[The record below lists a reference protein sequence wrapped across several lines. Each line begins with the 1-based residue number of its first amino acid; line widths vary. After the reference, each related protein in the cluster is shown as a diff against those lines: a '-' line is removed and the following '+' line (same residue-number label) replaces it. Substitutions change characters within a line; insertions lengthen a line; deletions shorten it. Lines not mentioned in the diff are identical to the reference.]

1 MIHRIIEFS
10 AKNKFVVFLFVA
22 AACVAGWWSLKNVP
36 LDAIPDLSDTQVIIY
51 SRWDRSP
58 DIIEDQVTYP
68 IITAMLGAPK
78 VKDIRGFSD
87 FGYSYV
93 YLIFDEGTDIYWARS
108 RTLEYLSKIT
118 PRLPQGVQVELGP
131 DATSIGWVFQYALV
145 DTSGRHSLDKMRSYQ
160 DWYLRYYLQ
169 SVPGVA
175 EVAPIGGLVRQYQI
189 NVDPNLL
196 ASYRIPLDM
205 VVEAVRRS
213 NNDVGGRLVEFSG
226 REFMVRG
233 RGYAQS
239 VRDLEEIV
247 IGPSAMNSAPMEGS
261 PEAQH
266 ASGTMTVRGLE
277 RGTPVR
283 VRDVARVELGPDIR
297 RGIADLDGQGDVVAG
312 VVIMRSGENALKVID
327 RVKAKLAEVEPS
339 LPPGVKIVTTYDRS
353 ELILRS
359 IETLKHTLIEEVLIV
374 GGIILIFL
382 WHIPSAMIPILT
394 IPITVLISF
403 IPMKAVGVTS
413 NIMSLGGIAI
423 AIGAMVDAAI
433 VVVEQTHKKLEE
445 WEAEGRKRDYHE
457 VVVEAVKEVGPASFF
472 SLLVIA
478 VSFMPIFALEA
489 QEGRLFKPLAFTKN
503 FSMAIAALLT
513 ITLDPAMRLLFTH
526 MKPYTFRPRFLSW
539 MANAVLVG
547 KIHSEEKHPISR
559 ILMRIYH
566 PVASLALRFKWTVV
580 LAAVATVAVTVPVFL
595 RLGSEFMPPLN
606 EGVILYMPT
615 TLPGI
620 SVTEAERLLQIQD
633 RVLKTFPEVERVFGK
648 AGRAE
653 TSTDP
658 APFSMGETTVVLKP
672 QEQWRRKPQWWS
684 DRAPEWASS
693 VLRRFWPDHIS
704 QEELVEEMDQALKIP
719 GTTNAWTMP
728 IRNRID
734 MLTTGVRTPVGVKI
748 YGSDLKQIEQIGREL
763 ERALAQVPG
772 TRSVFA
778 ERTTGG
784 YFLDFN
790 LKREQL
796 ARYGLTVDDVEMYI
810 MSAAGGENITT
821 TVEGRERYAVNVRY
835 MRDYRSDLDSLGR
848 ILISTPTGAQ
858 IPISQVADLRL
869 VDGPGMIR
877 DENGLLSG
885 YVYVDVAGRDLGG
898 YVDEARRAV
907 RDQVEPQLPTGY
919 SLAWSGQYEYLTRVR
934 ERLTFVLPLTIFII
948 FLLLYLNTKS
958 VVKTLIVFLAV
969 PFSAVGAVWLVHMLG
984 YNMSIAVWVGLIAL
998 MGVDAETGVFMLLYL
1013 DLAYDEWKKKGLLTG
1028 WGGLREAILHGAV
1041 KRVRPKVMTVACM
1054 FMGLFP
1060 IMWSTGSGADTMKRI
1075 AAPMIG
1081 GIFTSFVMELVV
1093 YPAIYAIWKWHFE
1106 VKPALKTETSQA

>member
-10 AKNKFVVFLFVA
+10 AKNKFVVFLFVGA
-22 AACVAGWWSLKNVP
+22 AMVGGWWSLNNLP

-58 DIIEDQVTYP
+58 DIMEDQVTYP
-68 IITAMLGAPK
+68 IITAMLGAPR

-93 YLIFDEGTDIYWARS
+93 YVIFEEGTDIYWARS

-118 PRLPQGVQVELGP
+118 PRLPAGVQVELGP

-145 DTSGRHSLDKMRSYQ
+145 DTTGRHSLDALRSYQ

-189 NVDPNLL
+189 AVDPNSL
-196 ASYRIPLDM
+196 AAYKIPLEK
-205 VVEAVRRS
+205 VVEAVRRG

-226 REFMVRG
+226 REYMVRG
-233 RGYAQS
+233 RGYARS
-239 VRDLEEIV
+239 IGDLEQ
-247 IGPSAMNSAPMEGS
+247 IGIGVDAK
-261 PEAQH
+261 
-266 ASGTMTVRGLE
+266 T
-277 RGTPVR
+277 GTPIQVK
-283 VRDVARVELGPDIR
+283 DVGQVTLGPDIR
-297 RGIADLDGQGDVVAG
+297 RGVADLDGKGDTVGG

-327 RVKAKLAEVEPS
+327 RVKTRLEEITPS

-359 IETLKHTLIEEVLIV
+359 IKTLQDTLIEEVLIV
-374 GGIILIFL
+374 SGVIFLFL
-382 WHIPSAMIPILT
+382 WHIPSALIPILT

-403 IPMKAVGVTS
+403 IPMKMVGVTS

-433 VVVEQTHKKLEE
+433 VVVEQTHKKLEL

-478 VSFMPIFALEA
+478 VSFMPIFTLEA

-503 FSMAIAALLT
+503 FAMAIAAVLA

-526 MKPYTFRPRFLSW
+526 LKPYQFRPRFLRW
-539 MANAVLVG
+539 IANAVLVG

-559 ILMRIYH
+559 VLMRLYH
-566 PVASLALRFKWTVV
+566 PVAELALRFKWTVV
-580 LAAVATVAVTVPVFL
+580 IAAAAMVAVTVPVFN
-595 RLGSEFMPPLN
+595 RLGSEFMPPLD

-620 SVTEAERLLQIQD
+620 SVTESARLLQIQD
-633 RVLKTFPEVERVFGK
+633 RVLRTFPEVERVFGK

-658 APFSMGETTVVLKP
+658 APLSMMETTVVLKP
-672 QEQWRRKPQWWS
+672 HDQWRKKPQWYS
-684 DRAPEWASS
+684 RRAPEWLQKI
-693 VLRRFWPDHIS
+693 LRHAWPDRIS
-704 QEELVEEMDQALKIP
+704 QEELIDEMDRALKIP

-734 MLTTGVRTPVGVKI
+734 MLTTGVRTPVGIKI
-748 YGSDLKQIEQIGREL
+748 YGSDLREIERIGREM
-763 ERALAQVPG
+763 EPVLAQVPG
-772 TRSVFA
+772 TRSVYA
-778 ERTTGG
+778 ERTSGG

-790 LKREQL
+790 LKREAL
-796 ARYGLTVDDVEMYI
+796 ARYGLAVDDVQGYI
-810 MSAAGGENITT
+810 MSAVGGESVTT
-821 TVEGRERYAVNVRY
+821 TVEGRERYSVNVRY
-835 MRDYRSDLDSLGR
+835 FRDFRSDLDALNR
-848 ILISTPTGAQ
+848 VLVSTPSGAQ
-858 IPISQVADLRL
+858 IPMAQLADIRL
-869 VDGPGMIR
+869 VEGPGMIR

-885 YVYVDVAGRDLGG
+885 YVYVDVAGRDLGS
-898 YVDEARRAV
+898 YVNEARRLV
-907 RDQVEPQLPTGY
+907 REKVESHLPTGY
-919 SLAWSGQYEYLTRVR
+919 RLAWSGQYEYLQRVR

-948 FLLLYLNTKS
+948 FVLLYLNTKS

-969 PFSAVGAVWLVHMLG
+969 PFSAVGAVWLLYWLG

-1013 DLAYDEWKKKGLLTG
+1013 DLAYEEWKKEGRMKSWDDLK
-1028 WGGLREAILHGAV
+1028 EAILHGAV
-1041 KRVRPKVMTVACM
+1041 KRVRPKIMTVACM
-1054 FMGLFP
+1054 FTGLFP
-1060 IMWSTGSGADTMKRI
+1060 IMWSTGTGADVMKRI

-1081 GIFTSFVMELVV
+1081 GIFTSFIMELVV
-1093 YPAIYAIWKWHFE
+1093 YPAIYAIWKWNFE
-1106 VKPALKTETSQA
+1106 VKPGLKSA

>member
-22 AACVAGWWSLKNVP
+22 AAVVGGWWSLKNVP

-58 DIIEDQVTYP
+58 DIMEDQVTYP
-68 IITAMLGAPK
+68 IVTAMLGAPR

-93 YLIFDEGTDIYWARS
+93 YVIFEEGTDIYWARS

-118 PRLPQGVQVELGP
+118 PRLPAGVQTELGP

-145 DTSGRHSLDKMRSYQ
+145 DTTGRHSLDALRSYQ

-189 NVDPNLL
+189 AVDPNAL
-196 ASYRIPLDM
+196 AAYRIPLEK
-205 VVEAVRRS
+205 VVEAVRRG

-226 REFMVRG
+226 REYMVRG
-233 RGYAQS
+233 RGYARS
-239 VRDLEEIV
+239 IADLEQIV
-247 IGPSAMNSAPMEGS
+247 IGGDAK
-261 PEAQH
+261 
-266 ASGTMTVRGLE
+266 T
-277 RGTPVR
+277 GTPIR
-283 VRDVARVELGPDIR
+283 VKEIGQVTLGPDIR
-297 RGIADLDGQGDVVAG
+297 RGVADLDGQGDVVGG

-327 RVKAKLAEVEPS
+327 RVKAKLEEIKPS
-339 LPPGVKIVTTYDRS
+339 LPPGVKLVTTYDRS

-359 IETLKHTLIEEVLIV
+359 IKTLQDTLVEEILIV
-374 GGIILIFL
+374 SGVILLFL
-382 WHIPSAMIPILT
+382 WHIPSALIPILT

-403 IPMKAVGVTS
+403 IPMKLVGVTT

-423 AIGAMVDAAI
+423 AVGAMVDAAI
-433 VVVEQTHKKLEE
+433 VVVEQTHKKLEL
-445 WEAEGRKRDYHE
+445 WEAEGRQRDYHE

-478 VSFMPIFALEA
+478 VSFMPIFTLEA

-503 FSMAIAALLT
+503 FAMIVAAVLA
-513 ITLDPAMRLLFTH
+513 ITLDPALRLLFTH
-526 MKPYTFRPRFLSW
+526 LKPYQFRPRFLSW
-539 MANAVLVG
+539 IANAVLVG

-559 ILMRIYH
+559 ILMRLYH
-566 PVASLALRFKWTVV
+566 PVAELALRFKWTVV
-580 LAAVATVAVTVPVFL
+580 LAAVAAVVLTVPVFL

-620 SVTEAERLLQIQD
+620 SVTESARLLQIQD

-658 APFSMGETTVVLKP
+658 APFSMMETTVVLKP
-672 QEQWRRKPQWWS
+672 QDQWRKKSQWYS
-684 DRAPEWASS
+684 RRAPEWLQKI
-693 VLRRFWPDHIS
+693 LRHAWPDHIS
-704 QEELVEEMDQALKIP
+704 QEELIDEMDRALKIP

-748 YGSDLKQIEQIGREL
+748 YGADLKKIEEIGQEI

-772 TRSVFA
+772 TRSVYA
-778 ERTTGG
+778 ERTSGG
-784 YFLDFN
+784 YFLDFD
-790 LKREQL
+790 LKREAL
-796 ARYGLTVDDVEMYI
+796 ARYGLTIDDVQGYI
-810 MSAAGGENITT
+810 MSAVGGESVTT
-821 TVEGRERYAVNVRY
+821 TVEGRERYSVNVRY
-835 MRDYRSDLDSLGR
+835 ARDFRSDVDALNRVLVA
-848 ILISTPTGAQ
+848 TPSGAQ
-858 IPISQVADLRL
+858 VPMAQLADIRL
-869 VDGPGMIR
+869 VEGPAMIR

-885 YVYVDVAGRDLGG
+885 YVYVDVAGRDLGS
-898 YVDEARRAV
+898 YVEEARRLV
-907 RDQVEPQLPTGY
+907 REKVESHLPTGY
-919 SLAWSGQYEYLTRVR
+919 SLAWSGQYEYLQRVR

-948 FLLLYLNTKS
+948 FVLLYLNTKS

-969 PFSAVGAVWLVHMLG
+969 PFSAVGAIWLLYWLG

-1013 DLAYDEWKKKGLLTG
+1013 DLAYHEWQKAGRLKSWVDLK
-1028 WGGLREAILHGAV
+1028 EAILHGAV
-1041 KRVRPKVMTVACM
+1041 KRVRPKIMTVACM
-1054 FMGLFP
+1054 FTGLFP
-1060 IMWSTGSGADTMKRI
+1060 IMWSTGTGADVMKRI

-1093 YPAIYAIWKWHFE
+1093 YPAIYAIWKWNFE
-1106 VKPALKTETSQA
+1106 VKPGLKSA